1 MNRKRQGALWGL
13 PTTVWALGL
22 TSLLMDASSE
32 MIHALLPVF
41 LTGTLG
47 ASALIVG
54 LVEGL
59 GEAVAAVC
67 KLLGG
72 ALSDRLGRRK
82 PVVVAGYGLAAV
94 SKPLFALAL
103 SPAMVIAARVIDRIG
118 KGLRGAPRDALIAEW
133 VDESR
138 RGAAFGLRQSLDTI
152 GALIGPLAASL
163 LVIAFAGEMRAVF
176 LVAVLPAA
184 MSVFVLIR
192 WVRERPADTACEDA
206 TGKDKDHAG
215 SGMRWADVPLVVRR
229 LPWRFWI
236 VVVLAVLLM
245 GGRAGEAF
253 LLLAASNHGLAAA
266 TVPLVFVTMNAV
278 YAASAYPVGRLAD
291 RFGAGLPFL
300 AGLLLLLVA
309 DVLLALAPPL
319 PVFWL
324 TIALWGLHMG
334 LTQSL
339 LLTLVAAS
347 LPDGERGTGFGI
359 FHMLFGLAALAAG
372 LLAGRLWDIG
382 GPALAYVTAA
392 GLAGAALLWFGL
404 HRPGSHP
411 PTTS

>member
-1 MNRKRQGALWGL
+1 MRTRGTLWGL
-13 PTTVWALGL
+13 PATVWALGL

-72 ALSDRLGRRK
+72 AFSDRLGRRK
-82 PVVVAGYGLAAV
+82 PVVVAGYGLAAIA
-94 SKPLFALAL
+94 KPLFALAL
-103 SPAMVIAARVIDRIG
+103 SPVMVLAARVIDRIG

-133 VDESR
+133 VDETH

-152 GALIGPLAASL
+152 GALIGPLAASFL
-163 LVIAFAGEMRAVF
+163 LIAFAGEMRAVF
-176 LVAVLPAA
+176 LVAVLPAV
-184 MSVFVLIR
+184 MSVGVLVR
-192 WVRERPADTACEDA
+192 WVRERPGTE
-206 TGKDKDHAG
+206 TET
-215 SGMRWADVPLVVRR
+215 SERRSRMRWADLPTMVRH
-229 LPWRFWI
+229 LPWRFWT

-253 LLLAASNHGLAAA
+253 LLLAASERGLPAAS
-266 TVPLVFVTMNAV
+266 VPLVFVAMNAV

-300 AGLLLLLVA
+300 AGVLVLLVA
-309 DVLLALAPPL
+309 DGLLALALPL
-319 PVFWL
+319 PVFWAS
-324 TIALWGLHMG
+324 IALWGLHMG

-339 LLTLVAAS
+339 LLSLVAAT
-347 LPDGERGTGFGI
+347 LPKEQRGTGFGV

-372 LLAGRLWDIG
+372 LLTGRLWDIS
-382 GPALAYVTAA
+382 GPALAYATAA
-392 GLAGAALLWFGL
+392 ALAAAALLWFML
-404 HRPGSHP
+404 HRTGGEACSL
-411 PTTS
+411 S

>member
-1 MNRKRQGALWGL
+1 MNRRGTLWGL
-13 PTTVWALGL
+13 PATVWALGL

-41 LTGTLG
+41 LTETLG

-72 ALSDRLGRRK
+72 AFSDRLGRRK
-82 PVVVAGYGLAAV
+82 PVVVAGYGLAALA
-94 SKPLFALAL
+94 KPLFALAL
-103 SPAMVIAARVIDRIG
+103 SPAIVIAARVMDRIG

-133 VDESR
+133 VDKGH

-152 GALIGPLAASL
+152 GALIGPLAASF

-184 MSVFVLIR
+184 MSVGVLVR
-192 WVRERPADTACEDA
+192 WVRERQP
-206 TGKDKDHAG
+206 GNGAG
-215 SGMRWADVPLVVRR
+215 TDGDRSGMRWTDLPAVVRH
-229 LPWRFWI
+229 LPWRFWA

-253 LLLAASNHGLAAA
+253 LLLAAGERGLPAA
-266 TVPLVFVTMNAV
+266 TVPLVFVAMNAV

-291 RFGAGLPFL
+291 RFGAGPPFL
-300 AGLLLLLVA
+300 AGLLVLLVA
-309 DVLLALAPPL
+309 DGLLALALPL
-319 PVFWL
+319 PIFWVSV
-324 TIALWGLHMG
+324 ALWGLHMG

-347 LPDGERGTGFGI
+347 LPERQRGTGFGV

-382 GPALAYVTAA
+382 GPALAYATAA
-392 GLAGAALLWFGL
+392 ALAGAALLWFVP
-404 HRPGSHP
+404 HRRGRDFRPLP
-411 PTTS
+411 

>member
-1 MNRKRQGALWGL
+1 MNRRGTLWGL

-72 ALSDRLGRRK
+72 AFSDRLGRRK
-82 PVVVAGYGLAAV
+82 PVVVAGYGLAAIA
-94 SKPLFALAL
+94 KPLFALAL
-103 SPAMVIAARVIDRIG
+103 SPAMVIAARVMDRIG

-133 VDESR
+133 VDEAH
-138 RGAAFGLRQSLDTI
+138 RGAAFGLRQSLDTV
-152 GALIGPLAASL
+152 GALIGPLAASVL
-163 LVIAFAGEMRAVF
+163 AIAFAGEMRAVF

-184 MSVFVLIR
+184 MSVGVLIR
-192 WVRERPADTACEDA
+192 WVHERPGAKAA
-206 TGKDKDHAG
+206 KDDNDP
-215 SGMRWADVPLVVRR
+215 GMRWRDLPSVVRH
-229 LPWRFWI
+229 LPWRFWA

-253 LLLAASNHGLAAA
+253 LLLAASEHGLAAA
-266 TVPLVFVTMNAV
+266 TVPLVFVAMNAV
-278 YAASAYPVGRLAD
+278 YAVSAYPVGRLAD
-291 RFGAGLPFL
+291 RFGARLPFL
-300 AGLLLLLVA
+300 AGLLILLVA
-309 DVLLALAPPL
+309 DGLLARTSSL
-319 PVFWL
+319 PVFWVSV
-324 TIALWGLHMG
+324 ALWGLHMG

-347 LPDGERGTGFGI
+347 LPERQRGTGFGV

-372 LLAGRLWDIG
+372 LLAGRLWDMG
-382 GPALAYVTAA
+382 GPALAYATAA
-392 GLAGAALLWFGL
+392 ALAGVALLWFVP
-404 HRPGSHP
+404 HRMGRVRHP
-411 PTTS
+411 LP

>member
-1 MNRKRQGALWGL
+1 MKRRSALWGL

-47 ASALIVG
+47 ASALVVG

-59 GEAVAAVC
+59 GDAVAAVC

-82 PVVVAGYGLAAV
+82 PVVVAGYGLAAL

-103 SPAMVIAARVIDRIG
+103 SPAMVIVARVIDRIG

-133 VDESR
+133 VDEPR

-152 GALIGPLAASL
+152 GALIGPLTASF

-176 LVAVLPAA
+176 LVAVLPAV
-184 MSVFVLIR
+184 MSVGVLIR
-192 WVRERPADTACEDA
+192 WVGERP
-206 TGKDKDHAG
+206 GGG
-215 SGMRWADVPLVVRR
+215 SGRNAGGPALHWRGLPAVAHR
-229 LPWRFWI
+229 LPWRFWA

-253 LLLAASNHGLAAA
+253 LLLAASDRGLPPAA
-266 TVPLVFVTMNAV
+266 VPLVFVVMNAA

-291 RFGAGLPFL
+291 RFGADLPFL
-300 AGLLLLLVA
+300 LGLLLLLGA
-309 DVLLALAPPL
+309 DGLLTLPL
-319 PVFWL
+319 PSPIFWL
-324 TIALWGLHMG
+324 TVALWGLHMG

-347 LPDGERGTGFGI
+347 LPEKARGTGFGV

-392 GLAGAALLWFGL
+392 ALAGGALLWFGL
-404 HRPGSHP
+404 HRPWHMSHP
-411 PTTS
+411 PDS